1 MIIDTRIYACDTR
14 SERNLPMDVQV
25 LLVISL
31 SVLVI
36 CIVAVS
42 MYLVIILKEFKQTL
56 QKINGVLESTDNI
69 KNLFVNPIA
78 TISNIVATISE
89 TIKTV
94 RSIRT
99 IADETK
105 DFKKK
110 KED

>member
-1 MIIDTRIYACDTR
+1 
-14 SERNLPMDVQV
+14 MDVQV

-42 MYLVIILKEFKQTL
+42 TYLVIILKEFKQTL

-78 TISNIVATISE
+78 TISNIAATISE